1 MSPFESTRRGF
12 LSDLGLGFG
21 SIAAASMLQQDA
33 TATIPSQIQQL
44 APKAK
49 SVIWLFMIGGTS
61 HMESFDP
68 KPALTKY
75 AGMTIEETPFKP
87 VLSSPY
93 LENERVVAI
102 DPNNGFIR
110 NELYPLQMSYRRC
123 GESGLEISD
132 WWPHVARQADDLC
145 LVRSVW
151 TEDSNHGAQLQF
163 HTGRHRVYGFFPT
176 I

>member
-1 MSPFESTRRGF
+1 MNSYQPTRRTF
-12 LSDLGLGFG
+12 LNDLGLGIG

-33 TATIPSQIQQL
+33 PAAVPASMQRL

-75 AGMTIEETPFKP
+75 AGMTVDETPFKG
-87 VLSSPY
+87 VLESPY
-93 LENERVVAI
+93 LENERVVAF

-110 NELYPLQMSYRRC
+110 NELYPLQVSYRRW

-132 WWPHVARQADDLC
+132 WWPVKERKVLET
-145 LVRSVW
+145 W
-151 TEDSNHGAQLQF
+151 E
-163 HTGRHRVYGFFPT
+163 
-176 I
+176 